1 MEKQPLPNDVDHTL
15 ESEIDGNAGEENQED
30 SSEVTRA
37 GWNSKLEYFL
47 AQVGFSVGLGN
58 VWRFPYL
65 CHQNGGGKILYK
77 DQTQKNQMYPKHSLF
92 WIHLDASTPL
102 AF

>member
-1 MEKQPLPNDVDHTL
+1 MEKQPLPNGVNHTT
-15 ESEIDGNAGEENQED
+15 ESETDGNASEENQED
-30 SSEVTRA
+30 SSEATRA

-65 CHQNGGGKILYK
+65 CHQNGGGKIIYK
-77 DQTQKNQMYPKHSLF
+77 DQTQNNQISDYQTETCSN
-92 WIHLDASTPL
+92 STGL
-102 AF
+102 LTMN